1 MAIEASAGAIVFKK
15 NSQIEYLLLYRRAN
29 PPFKE
34 SWDFS
39 RGNMEKDESE
49 IQTVTREIKEE
60 TGIRYLRFIKGF
72 RESIEFFYRREGRLI
87 RKTIVYYLAET
98 NSKEVRLSEE
108 HDDYAW
114 LPIDEALARLRHKS
128 GKEIL
133 EKAHRILIK

>member
-1 MAIEASAGAIVFKK
+1 MPVEVSAGAIVFKK
-15 NSQIEYLLLYRRAN
+15 NNQIEYLLLYRRAN

-34 SWDFS
+34 SWDFP
-39 RGNMEKDESE
+39 RGNIEKDESE
-49 IQTVTREIKEE
+49 IQAVTREIKEE
-60 TGIRYLRFIKGF
+60 TGISYLRFIKGF

-108 HDDYAW
+108 HKDYAW
-114 LPIDEALARLRHKS
+114 LPIDDALARLRHKS

-133 EKAHRILIK
+133 EKAHRILTG